1 MARIKDVAKEA
12 GVAPSTVSLVLN
24 KKGYVSEE
32 TRQKVEAAVEK
43 LNYIPSEMARNL
55 SLQRTNIIGVI
66 VPSIS
71 IHFFLSWQRLWKQS
85 CTVWA
90 IR

>member
-32 TRQKVEAAVEK
+32 TRLKVEAAVEK
-43 LNYIPSEMARNL
+43 LN
-55 SLQRTNIIGVI
+55 
-66 VPSIS
+66 
-71 IHFFLSWQRLWKQS
+71 
-85 CTVWA
+85 
-90 IR
+90 